1 MDVRNA
7 DVEPTIEHEGSCLSY
22 FMVPKESFREETEGG
37 YLEFIGEF
45 ELKPGARLAPHYHDS
60 HEYYYLL
67 SGDAITQ
74 IESEQRR
81 VAPGDLIHIPRN
93 AVHSIWSASETEPF
107 RALAFAVS
115 FQPPGASYVD
125 AELPPVEQPA

>member
-7 DVEPTIEHEGSCLSY
+7 DVEPTIEHEGSVQTF
-22 FMVPKESFREETEGG
+22 FMVPKDSVRDETEGSF
-37 YLEFIGEF
+37 LEFISEF
-45 ELKPGARLAPHYHDS
+45 EVLPGKRLHPHYHDT

-67 SGDAITQ
+67 SGRAVIQ
-74 IESEQRR
+74 IADEQCT

-93 AVHSIWSASETEPF
+93 LVHSIWSASETEPF

-115 FQPPGASYVD
+115 FQQPGATYVD
-125 AELPPVEQPA
+125 AELPPVNSQL